1 MKLHLNTIYG
11 RACTEAE
18 KQLIK
23 NIFEIGRTH
32 ADTIYTYKFKSDRF
46 RYADTD
52 SIRKEK
58 KTMKV
63 VENYTVPIED
73 IPDFLSEH
81 IDETLIIRECDIY
94 NGIMKVDIKQEYTEP
109 EYHMGIL
116 LTIANSHS
124 ATEDEKKAANY
135 AINAI
140 KTLIDMGVLKDD

>member
-1 MKLHLNTIYG
+1 MTREEFMKMHLNALYG
-11 RACTEAE
+11 TAV
-18 KQLIK
+18 
-23 NIFEIGRTH
+23 
-32 ADTIYTYKFKSDRF
+32 TYKFKSDRF

-52 SIRKEK
+52 STRKEK
-58 KTMKV
+58 KIMKV

-73 IPDFLSEH
+73 IPDFLNDH
-81 IDETLIIRECDIY
+81 IDEPLTIRECNLDA
-94 NGIMKVDIKQEYTEP
+94 GIMKVDIKQEYTEP

-124 ATEDEKKAANY
+124 ATEDERKAANY

>member
-1 MKLHLNTIYG
+1 MKMHLNALYG
-11 RACTEAE
+11 TAV
-18 KQLIK
+18 
-23 NIFEIGRTH
+23 
-32 ADTIYTYKFKSDRF
+32 TYKFKSDRF
-46 RYADTD
+46 IYTDTD

-73 IPDFLSEH
+73 IPDFLNDH
-81 IDETLIIRECDIY
+81 IDEPLTIRECNLDK
-94 NGIMKVDIKQEYTEP
+94 GIMKVDIKQEYTEP
-109 EYHMGIL
+109 EYHTGIL

>member
-1 MKLHLNTIYG
+1 MKLHLNAIYG
-11 RACTEAE
+11 T
-18 KQLIK
+18 LV
-23 NIFEIGRTH
+23 
-32 ADTIYTYKFKSDRF
+32 TYKFKSDRF
-46 RYADTD
+46 KYADTD

-63 VENYTVPIED
+63 VENYTVRIED
-73 IPDFLSEH
+73 IPDFLNEH
-81 IDETLIIRECDIY
+81 IDETLTIRECNLDT
-94 NGIMKVDIKQEYTEP
+94 GIMKVDIKQEYGEG
-109 EYHMGIL
+109 EYYMGIL

>member
-1 MKLHLNTIYG
+1 MTKEEHIKLYLNAIYG
-11 RACTEAE
+11 TAV
-18 KQLIK
+18 
-23 NIFEIGRTH
+23 
-32 ADTIYTYKFKSDRF
+32 TYKFKSDRF

-52 SIRKEK
+52 STRKEK

-73 IPDFLSEH
+73 IPDFLNEH
-81 IDETLIIRECDIY
+81 IDETLTIRECNLDT
-94 NGIMKVDIKQEYTEP
+94 GIMKVDIKQEYTEP

>member
-1 MKLHLNTIYG
+1 MTREEFMKMHLNALYG
-11 RACTEAE
+11 TTV
-18 KQLIK
+18 Q
-23 NIFEIGRTH
+23 
-32 ADTIYTYKFKSDRF
+32 YKFKSDRF

-58 KTMKV
+58 KKMKV
-63 VENYTVPIED
+63 VENYTVPIEV
-73 IPDFLSEH
+73 IPDFLNEH
-81 IDETLIIRECDIY
+81 IDETLTIRECNLDT
-94 NGIMKVDIKQEYTEP
+94 GIMKVDIKQEYTEP

-140 KTLIDMGVLKDD
+140 KTLIDMGVLTDD

>member
-1 MKLHLNTIYG
+1 MPREELMKLHLNALYG
-11 RACTEAE
+11 TAV
-18 KQLIK
+18 
-23 NIFEIGRTH
+23 
-32 ADTIYTYKFKSDRF
+32 TYKFKSDRF
-46 RYADTD
+46 RYANTD

-73 IPDFLSEH
+73 IPDFLNDH
-81 IDETLIIRECDIY
+81 IDEPLTIRECNLDK
-94 NGIMKVDIKQEYTEP
+94 GIMKVDIKQEYTEP

-124 ATEDEKKAANY
+124 ATEDERKAANY
-135 AINAI
+135 GINAI

>member
-1 MKLHLNTIYG
+1 MKLHLNAIYG
-11 RACTEAE
+11 TSV
-18 KQLIK
+18 
-23 NIFEIGRTH
+23 
-32 ADTIYTYKFKSDRF
+32 TYKFKSDRF

-63 VENYTVPIED
+63 VEHYTVPIED
-73 IPDFLSEH
+73 IPDFLNEH
-81 IDETLIIRECDIY
+81 IDETLTIRECNLDK
-94 NGIMKVDIKQEYTEP
+94 GIMKVDIQQDYTEP